1 MRIRGT
7 LLLGPRRLT
16 IGERRHRRLALDR
29 R

>member
-1 MRIRGT
+1 MTIRGT
-7 LLLGPRRLT
+7 LLLGLRRLA